1 MIVVLYAVFPWFF
14 RLFRKHLKIATLFG
28 VGVGLLLTGMYVY
41 RYQVVYPGGQN
52 RFILPAARVAIF
64 FLGVYGAHWLETG
77 KEKSETVKR
86 KEKWLLV
93 SVALVGLFALEFGAE
108 CLGLQNNEEH
118 GLALLV
124 LRADN
129 PWLSHCLCLDV
140 PKDEGHK
147 HRNTDT
153 ECLEAPGRL
162 HARSLSIDSCYVQ
175 LCAVG
180 EPAIGYFSLASNL
193 LLLVATVVA
202 AWITHRVVDGIM
214 RKAKLL

>member
-1 MIVVLYAVFPWFF
+1 MAL
-14 RLFRKHLKIATLFG
+14 G
-28 VGVGLLLTGMYVY
+28 VGGPC
-41 RYQVVYPGGQN
+41 R
-52 RFILPAARVAIF
+52 
-64 FLGVYGAHWLETG
+64 
-77 KEKSETVKR
+77 S
-86 KEKWLLV
+86 
-93 SVALVGLFALEFGAE
+93 FALEFGAE

-162 HARSLSIDSCYVQ
+162 HARSLSIDSCCVQ

-180 EPAIGYFSLASNL
+180 EPAIGYFLHGYNIFVDATYKWHIINTECQAYRRNL
-193 LLLVATVVA
+193 IET
-202 AWITHRVVDGIM
+202 IISFSDESRNRT
-214 RKAKLL
+214 